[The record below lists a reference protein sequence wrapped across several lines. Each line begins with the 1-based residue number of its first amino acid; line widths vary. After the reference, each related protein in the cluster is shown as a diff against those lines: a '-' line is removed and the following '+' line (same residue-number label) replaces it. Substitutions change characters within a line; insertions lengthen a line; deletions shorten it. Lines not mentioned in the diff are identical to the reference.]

1 MSSPETFIAFAA
13 IMFVIALIGA
23 AIDWFGTPLR
33 HRKFIPKAYR
43 FPDERLFRNEKLHN
57 SNLTHFQKNLDDSA
71 FLGSVESAP
80 ERVPEPSPQNNDF
93 LVEQEDPNL
102 INVLSST
109 STLNDESAPVD
120 TPDVELIDGTDPM
133 KIVLI
138 DNDNQQKD
146 PPSRELEEP
155 LPVGL
160 QVVTKGSETFRLRG
174 WTPGGYIFNLTHDGR
189 EPSPATVRTRYWKN
203 VGAEAG
209 SAIFGTA
216 NIERMCDG
224 KPPQR
229 RNYRTGKLETM
240 RITPISF
247 QESSG
252 EIPIPYWPSTAV
264 DPFVNGK

>member
-43 FPDERLFRNEKLHN
+43 FPDERLFRNEKLRN
-57 SNLTHFQKNLDDSA
+57 PNLTNFQRNPDDSG
-71 FLGSVESAP
+71 FLESVESTVKRASG
-80 ERVPEPSPQNNDF
+80 PSSQDNGF
-93 LVEQEDPNL
+93 LVEQEDHNS
-102 INVLSST
+102 INI
-109 STLNDESAPVD
+109 LNPTGKLHDESPSTD
-120 TPDVELIDGTDPM
+120 TLGAKLIYETSPM
-133 KIVLI
+133 ETVLL
-138 DNDNQQKD
+138 DSDNQQKD
-146 PPSRELEEP
+146 LISGELEEL
-155 LPVGL
+155 LPVDL
-160 QVVTKGSETFRLRG
+160 KEVTKGSETFRLRG
-174 WTPGGYIFNLTHDGR
+174 WTPSGYIFNLTQDGR

-216 NIERMCDG
+216 NIERMRDG

-247 QESSG
+247 QESGG

-264 DPFVNGK
+264 DPFVNEK